1 MIMTEQTPNR
11 KHLILDAACR
21 AIARTGAAAV
31 RVSDVAREAGVSTA
45 LVHYY
50 FPSRADVI
58 LQAFGHAD
66 DLADAVAEEQ
76 LTKLASGRE
85 RAERLILTWAGDDP
99 AIRTNWAVWNEMWQ
113 YAAHNEAARAMVADS
128 HRRWLEQVTA
138 LIAEGTADGSI
149 PATVDVD
156 AAARRLA
163 ACVDDWGRETLIG
176 MRTPA
181 GMRAALAAAT
191 AHELGP
197 VRRARGRAA

>member
-1 MIMTEQTPNR
+1 MTDPVPNR

-21 AIARTGAAAV
+21 AIARVGAAAV

-50 FPSRADVI
+50 FPARADVI
-58 LQAFGHAD
+58 LEAFRHAD
-66 DLADAVAEEQ
+66 DRADAVADEQ
-76 LTKLASGRE
+76 LATRATGRE
-85 RAERLILTWAGDDP
+85 RVELLILTWAGDDP
-99 AIRTNWAVWNEMWQ
+99 AIRTNWSMWHEMWQ
-113 YAAHNEAARAMVADS
+113 YAVHNEDARAMVADS
-128 HRRWLEQVTA
+128 HRRWIEQVGG
-138 LIAEGTADGSI
+138 LIAEGKDDGSV
-149 PATVDVD
+149 ASAVDVD
-156 AAARRLA
+156 GAARRLA

-197 VRRARGRAA
+197 VRPARGRAA

>member
-1 MIMTEQTPNR
+1 MTEQAPNR

-21 AIARTGAAAV
+21 AIARAGAAAV

-58 LQAFGHAD
+58 LQAFGHVD
-66 DLADAVAEEQ
+66 DLADAFAEEQ
-76 LTKLASGRE
+76 MAKLATGRE

-128 HRRWLEQVTA
+128 HGRWIEQVA
-138 LIAEGTADGSI
+138 ELIADGAKDGSI
-149 PATVDVD
+149 RADVDVD
-156 AAARRLA
+156 GAARRLA

>member
-1 MIMTEQTPNR
+1 MTEPAPNR

-21 AIARTGAAAV
+21 AIARVGAAAV
-31 RVSDVAREAGVSTA
+31 RVSDVATEAGVSTA

-58 LQAFGHAD
+58 LSAFGHAD
-66 DLADAVAEEQ
+66 DRADALAEEQ
-76 LTKLASGRE
+76 MATLATGRE
-85 RAERLILTWAGDDP
+85 RVEQLILTWAGDDP
-99 AIRTNWAVWNEMWQ
+99 AIRTNWSIWHEMWQ
-113 YAAHNEAARAMVADS
+113 YAVHSDDAREMVADS
-128 HRRWLEQVTA
+128 HRRWIEQVGQ
-138 LIAEGTADGSI
+138 LIAEGQEDGSI
-149 PATVDVD
+149 PAAVDVD
-156 AAARRLA
+156 GAARRLA

-197 VRRARGRAA
+197 VRPARGRAA

>member
-1 MIMTEQTPNR
+1 MTEQPPNR

-21 AIARTGAAAV
+21 AIACTGAAAV

-66 DLADAVAEEQ
+66 DLADAVAEAQ
-76 LTKLASGRE
+76 LAELATGRE
-85 RAERLILTWAGDDP
+85 RAERLILVWAGDDP

-128 HRRWLEQVTA
+128 HKRWIEQVA
-138 LIAEGTADGSI
+138 GLIGEGTADGSI
-149 PATVDVD
+149 PATVNID

-176 MRTPA
+176 MRT
-181 GMRAALAAAT
+181 T

-197 VRRARGRAA
+197 MRRARGRAA

>member
-1 MIMTEQTPNR
+1 MTEQAPNR

-66 DLADAVAEEQ
+66 DLADAYAEEQ
-76 LTKLASGRE
+76 LAKLATGRE

-128 HRRWLEQVTA
+128 HGRWIEQVA
-138 LIAEGTADGSI
+138 ELIAEGVQDRSIRAD
-149 PATVDVD
+149 VDVD
-156 AAARRLA
+156 GAARRLA

-191 AHELGP
+191 THELGP

>member
-1 MIMTEQTPNR
+1 MTEPTANR

-21 AIARTGAAAV
+21 AIARSGAAAV
-31 RVSDVAREAGVSTA
+31 RVADVAREAGVSTA

-50 FPSRADVI
+50 FPARADVI
-58 LQAFGHAD
+58 VAAFAHAD
-66 DLADAVAEEQ
+66 DLADAVAEEH
-76 LTKLASGRE
+76 LATLRTGRE
-85 RAERLILTWAGDDP
+85 RVERLILTWAGDDP

-113 YAAHNEAARAMVADS
+113 YAAHNEAARTMVAHS
-128 HRRWLEQVTA
+128 HGRWLEQVAT
-138 LIAEGTADGSI
+138 LIAEGTVDGSI
-149 PATVDVD
+149 AATVDVD

>member
-1 MIMTEQTPNR
+1 MTEPAANR
-11 KHLILDAACR
+11 KHLILVAACR
-21 AIARTGAAAV
+21 AIARTGAAAM

-58 LQAFGHAD
+58 VQAFAHAD

-76 LTKLASGRE
+76 LATLANGRE
-85 RAERLILTWAGDDP
+85 RVERLILTWAGDDP

-128 HRRWLEQVTA
+128 HQRWLDQVA
-138 LIAEGTADGSI
+138 QLIGEGREDGSI
-149 PATVDVD
+149 PAEVDVD
-156 AAARRLA
+156 GAARRLA

-197 VRRARGRAA
+197 VERARGRAA

>member
-1 MIMTEQTPNR
+1 MTEPSPSR

-21 AIARTGAAAV
+21 AIAGMGAAAV

-58 LQAFGHAD
+58 LQAFRHAD
-66 DLADAVAEEQ
+66 DRADAVADEQ
-76 LTKLASGRE
+76 MATRATGRE
-85 RAERLILTWAGDDP
+85 RVERLILTWAGDDP
-99 AIRTNWAVWNEMWQ
+99 AIRTNWSMWHEMWQ
-113 YAAHNEAARAMVADS
+113 YAVHNDAAREMVADS
-128 HRRWLEQVTA
+128 HRRWLEQVGQ
-138 LIAEGTADGSI
+138 LIGEGKQDGSI
-149 PATVDVD
+149 PAAVDVD
-156 AAARRLA
+156 GAARRLA

-191 AHELGP
+191 THELGP
-197 VRRARGRAA
+197 VRPARGRAA

>member
-1 MIMTEQTPNR
+1 MTEPATNR
-11 KHLILDAACR
+11 KHLILVAACR
-21 AIARTGAAAV
+21 AIARTGAAAM

-58 LQAFGHAD
+58 VQAFAHAD

-76 LTKLASGRE
+76 LATLANGRE
-85 RAERLILTWAGDDP
+85 RVERLILTWAGDDP

-128 HRRWLEQVTA
+128 HQRWLDQVA
-138 LIAEGTADGSI
+138 QLIGEGREDGSI
-149 PATVDVD
+149 PAEVDVD
-156 AAARRLA
+156 GAARRLA

-197 VRRARGRAA
+197 VERARGRAA

>member
-1 MIMTEQTPNR
+1 MTEQAPNR

-66 DLADAVAEEQ
+66 DLADAFAEEQ
-76 LTKLASGRE
+76 MAKLPTGRE

-128 HRRWLEQVTA
+128 HGRWIEQVA
-138 LIAEGTADGSI
+138 ELIADGANDGSI
-149 PATVDVD
+149 RAGVDVD
-156 AAARRLA
+156 GAARRLA
-163 ACVDDWGRETLIG
+163 TCVDDWGRETLIG

-191 AHELGP
+191 THELGP

>member
-1 MIMTEQTPNR
+1 MTEQPPNR

-66 DLADAVAEEQ
+66 DLADAVAEAQ
-76 LTKLASGRE
+76 LAELASGRE
-85 RAERLILTWAGDDP
+85 RAERLILVWAGDDP

-128 HRRWLEQVTA
+128 HRRWIEQVA
-138 LIAEGTADGSI
+138 GLISEGVDDTSI

-181 GMRAALAAAT
+181 GMRTALAAAT

-197 VRRARGRAA
+197 VPRARGRAA

>member
-1 MIMTEQTPNR
+1 MTEQTPDR

-66 DLADAVAEEQ
+66 DLADAVAAEQ
-76 LTKLASGRE
+76 LAKLASGRE
-85 RAERLILTWAGDDP
+85 RVERLILVWAGDDP
-99 AIRTNWAVWNEMWQ
+99 AIGTNWAVWNEMWQ

-128 HRRWLEQVTA
+128 HRRWIEQVA
-138 LIAEGTADGSI
+138 ELISEGTADTSI
-149 PATVDVD
+149 PADVDVD
-156 AAARRLA
+156 GAARRLA

-176 MRTPA
+176 IRTPA

>member
-1 MIMTEQTPNR
+1 MTEPAANR

-58 LQAFGHAD
+58 VQAFAHAD
-66 DLADAVAEEQ
+66 DLADAVAEEH
-76 LTKLASGRE
+76 LAELATGRE
-85 RAERLILTWAGDDP
+85 RVERLILTWAGDDP

-128 HRRWLEQVTA
+128 HQRWLDQVTQ
-138 LIAEGTADGSI
+138 LIGEGREDGSV
-149 PATVDVD
+149 PADVDVD
-156 AAARRLA
+156 GAARRLA

-181 GMRAALAAAT
+181 GMRSALTAAT

-197 VRRARGRAA
+197 VTRARGRAA

>member
-1 MIMTEQTPNR
+1 MTEPAANR

-58 LQAFGHAD
+58 VQAFAHAD
-66 DLADAVAEEQ
+66 DLADAVAEEH
-76 LTKLASGRE
+76 LAKLANGRE
-85 RAERLILTWAGDDP
+85 RVERLILTWAGDDP

-128 HRRWLEQVTA
+128 HQRWLDQVTQ
-138 LIAEGTADGSI
+138 LIGEGREDGSI
-149 PATVDVD
+149 PADVDVD
-156 AAARRLA
+156 GAARRLA

-191 AHELGP
+191 VHELGP
-197 VRRARGRAA
+197 VPRARGRAA

>member
-1 MIMTEQTPNR
+1 MTEQPPNR

-66 DLADAVAEEQ
+66 DLADAVAEAQ
-76 LTKLASGRE
+76 LAELATGRE

-99 AIRTNWAVWNEMWQ
+99 GHPHQLGGVERDVAVRGPQ
-113 YAAHNEAARAMVADS
+113 RG
-128 HRRWLEQVTA
+128 RP
-138 LIAEGTADGSI
+138 GDGG
-149 PATVDVD
+149 
-156 AAARRLA
+156 RLA
-163 ACVDDWGRETLIG
+163 TS
-176 MRTPA
+176 A
-181 GMRAALAAAT
+181 GSSRW
-191 AHELGP
+191 
-197 VRRARGRAA
+197 RS

>member
-1 MIMTEQTPNR
+1 MTEQTPNR

-66 DLADAVAEEQ
+66 DLADAVAAEQ
-76 LTKLASGRE
+76 LAQLASGRE

-128 HRRWLEQVTA
+128 HSRWIEQVA
-138 LIAEGTADGSI
+138 ELISGAVE
-149 PATVDVD
+149 
-156 AAARRLA
+156 
-163 ACVDDWGRETLIG
+163 
-176 MRTPA
+176 RTPMQVEPA
-181 GMRAALAAAT
+181 RLGERFHLALHGVDGVLRVRAV
-191 AHELGP
+191 E
-197 VRRARGRAA
+197 

>member
-1 MIMTEQTPNR
+1 MTEQPPNR

-21 AIARTGAAAV
+21 AIACTGAAAV

-50 FPSRADVI
+50 FRSGADVI

-66 DLADAVAEEQ
+66 DLADAVAEAQ
-76 LTKLASGRE
+76 LAELATGRE
-85 RAERLILTWAGDDP
+85 RAERLILVWAGDDP

-128 HRRWLEQVTA
+128 HKRWIEQVA
-138 LIAEGTADGSI
+138 GLIGEGTADGSI
-149 PATVDVD
+149 PATVNID

-197 VRRARGRAA
+197 MRRARGRAA

>member
-1 MIMTEQTPNR
+1 MTEPAANR

-58 LQAFGHAD
+58 VQAFSHAD
-66 DLADAVAEEQ
+66 DLADAVAEEH
-76 LTKLASGRE
+76 LAELASGRE
-85 RAERLILTWAGDDP
+85 RVERLILTWAGDDP

-113 YAAHNEAARAMVADS
+113 YAAHNDAARAMVADS
-128 HRRWLEQVTA
+128 HQRWLDQVA
-138 LIAEGTADGSI
+138 QLIGEGREDGSI
-149 PATVDVD
+149 RADVDVD
-156 AAARRLA
+156 GAARRLA
-163 ACVDDWGRETLIG
+163 ACVDDWGRETLIA

-181 GMRAALAAAT
+181 GMRAALTAAT

-197 VRRARGRAA
+197 VPRARGRAA

>member
-1 MIMTEQTPNR
+1 MTEPAANR

-58 LQAFGHAD
+58 VQAFSHAD
-66 DLADAVAEEQ
+66 DLADAVAEEH
-76 LTKLASGRE
+76 LAELASGRE
-85 RAERLILTWAGDDP
+85 RVERLILTWAGDDP

-113 YAAHNEAARAMVADS
+113 YAAHNDAARAMVADS
-128 HRRWLEQVTA
+128 HQRWLDQVA
-138 LIAEGTADGSI
+138 QLIGEGREDGSI
-149 PATVDVD
+149 RADVDVD
-156 AAARRLA
+156 GAARRLA
-163 ACVDDWGRETLIG
+163 ACVDDWGRETLIA

-197 VRRARGRAA
+197 VPRARGRAA

>member
-1 MIMTEQTPNR
+1 MTEQTPNR

-21 AIARTGAAAV
+21 AIAHTGAAAV

-66 DLADAVAEEQ
+66 DMADALAEER
-76 LTKLASGRE
+76 LAKLATGRE
-85 RAERLILTWAGDDP
+85 RVERLILTWAGDDP

-128 HRRWLEQVTA
+128 HRRWIEQVTE
-138 LIAEGTADGSI
+138 LISEGTADGSI
-149 PATVDVD
+149 RADVDVD
-156 AAARRLA
+156 GAARRLA

>member
-1 MIMTEQTPNR
+1 MTEPTVNR

-21 AIARTGAAAV
+21 AIASTGAAAV

-58 LQAFGHAD
+58 LQAFLHVD
-66 DLADAVAEEQ
+66 DRADAFAEEQ
-76 LTKLASGRE
+76 LVELANGRD

-128 HRRWLEQVTA
+128 HQRWLEQVTG
-138 LIAEGTADGSI
+138 LIVEGTADGSI
-149 PATVDVD
+149 PSTVDVD
-156 AAARRLA
+156 GAARRLV

>member
-1 MIMTEQTPNR
+1 MTEQTPDR

-66 DLADAVAEEQ
+66 DLADAVAAEQ
-76 LTKLASGRE
+76 LAKLASGRE
-85 RAERLILTWAGDDP
+85 RVERLILVWAGDDP
-99 AIRTNWAVWNEMWQ
+99 AIGTNWAVWNEMWQ

-128 HRRWLEQVTA
+128 HRRWIEQVA
-138 LIAEGTADGSI
+138 ELISEGTADTSI
-149 PATVDVD
+149 PADVDVD
-156 AAARRLA
+156 GAARRLA

>member
-1 MIMTEQTPNR
+1 MTEPAPNR

-21 AIARTGAAAV
+21 AIARVGAAAV
-31 RVSDVAREAGVSTA
+31 RVSDVAGEAGVSTA

-58 LQAFGHAD
+58 LSAFGHVD
-66 DLADAVAEEQ
+66 DRADAVAHEQ
-76 LTKLASGRE
+76 MATLATGRE
-85 RAERLILTWAGDDP
+85 RVEQLILTWAGDDP
-99 AIRTNWAVWNEMWQ
+99 AIRMNWSIWHEMWQ
-113 YAAHNEAARAMVADS
+113 YAVRSDDARQMVADS
-128 HRRWLEQVTA
+128 HRRWIEQVA
-138 LIAEGTADGSI
+138 QLIAEGQEDGSI
-149 PATVDVD
+149 PGGVDVD
-156 AAARRLA
+156 GAARRLA

-197 VRRARGRAA
+197 VRPARGRAA

>member
-1 MIMTEQTPNR
+1 MTEPAANR

-58 LQAFGHAD
+58 VQAFAHAD
-66 DLADAVAEEQ
+66 DLADAVAEEH
-76 LTKLASGRE
+76 LAELANGRE
-85 RAERLILTWAGDDP
+85 RLERLILTWAGDDP

-113 YAAHNEAARAMVADS
+113 YAAHNEAARTMVADS
-128 HRRWLEQVTA
+128 HQRWLDQVTQ
-138 LIAEGTADGSI
+138 LIGEGREDGSI
-149 PATVDVD
+149 PADVDVD
-156 AAARRLA
+156 GAARRLA

-191 AHELGP
+191 VHELGP
-197 VRRARGRAA
+197 VPRARGRAA

>member
-1 MIMTEQTPNR
+1 MTEPAENR

-21 AIARTGAAAV
+21 AIARAGAAAV

-58 LQAFGHAD
+58 VRAFAHAD
-66 DLADAVAEEQ
+66 DLADAVAEEH
-76 LTKLASGRE
+76 LADLASGRE
-85 RAERLILTWAGDDP
+85 RVERLILTWAGDDP

-128 HRRWLEQVTA
+128 HQRWLDQVTQ
-138 LIAEGTADGSI
+138 LIGEGRDDGSI
-149 PATVDVD
+149 PADVDVD

-191 AHELGP
+191 VHELGP
-197 VRRARGRAA
+197 VPRARGRAA

>member
-1 MIMTEQTPNR
+1 MTEPTPNR

-21 AIARTGAAAV
+21 AIAATGAAAV

-50 FPSRADVI
+50 FPSRAQVI
-58 LQAFGHAD
+58 VGAFAHAD
-66 DLADAVAEEQ
+66 DLAQ
-76 LTKLASGRE
+76 LANGRE
-85 RAERLILTWAGDDP
+85 RVERLILTWAGDDP

-113 YAAHNEAARAMVADS
+113 YAAHNEEARVMVAES
-128 HRRWLEQVTA
+128 HQLWLDQVA
-138 LIAEGTADGSI
+138 QLIAEGVADGSI
-149 PATVDVD
+149 RADVDVD
-156 AAARRLA
+156 GAARRLA

-181 GMRAALAAAT
+181 GMRSALAAAT

-197 VRRARGRAA
+197 VPRARGRAA

>member
-1 MIMTEQTPNR
+1 MTEPAKNR

-58 LQAFGHAD
+58 VQAFAHTD
-66 DLADAVAEEQ
+66 DMADAVAAGAVAEQ
-76 LTKLASGRE
+76 QSGRE
-85 RAERLILTWAGDDP
+85 RVERLILTWAGDDP

-113 YAAHNEAARAMVADS
+113 YAAHNEAARTMVADS
-128 HRRWLEQVTA
+128 HKQWIEQVA
-138 LIAEGTADGSI
+138 GLIAEGAADGSI
-149 PATVDVD
+149 RAGVDVD
-156 AAARRLA
+156 GAARRLA

-176 MRTPA
+176 LRTPA

-197 VRRARGRAA
+197 VEPARGRAA

>member
-1 MIMTEQTPNR
+1 MPEPAATR
-11 KHLILDAACR
+11 KHHILDAACR

-50 FPSRADVI
+50 FPSRANVI
-58 LQAFGHAD
+58 EQAFVHAD
-66 DLADAVAEEQ
+66 DMADAVAEAN
-76 LTKLASGRE
+76 LAELDTGRE
-85 RAERLILTWAGDDP
+85 QVERLILTWAGDDP

-113 YAAHNEAARAMVADS
+113 YAAHNETAREMVADS
-128 HRRWLEQVTA
+128 HRRWLEQVA
-138 LIAEGTADGSI
+138 DLIGAGVADGSI
-149 PATVDVD
+149 PAEVDVD
-156 AAARRLA
+156 GASRRLA

-181 GMRAALAAAT
+181 GLRAALAAAT

-197 VRRARGRAA
+197 GRSARGRAA

>member
-1 MIMTEQTPNR
+1 MTEPAANR
-11 KHLILDAACR
+11 KHAILDAACR
-21 AIARTGAAAV
+21 AIARCGAAAV

-58 LQAFGHAD
+58 VRAFAHAD
-66 DLADAVAEEQ
+66 DMADA
-76 LTKLASGRE
+76 LTDALIADLPNGRE
-85 RAERLILTWAGDDP
+85 RVERLIMTWAGDDP

-128 HRRWLEQVTA
+128 HQRWLDQVA
-138 LIAEGTADGSI
+138 DLIGQGVADGSI
-149 PATVDVD
+149 SADVDVD
-156 AAARRLA
+156 GASRRLA
-163 ACVDDWGRETLIG
+163 ACVDDWGRETLIA

-181 GMRAALAAAT
+181 GMRTALAAAT

-197 VRRARGRAA
+197 VRSARGRAA